1 MAIKDDVI
9 RVRVSKEQ
17 KELFKSIAK
26 RKKVSMSEFIVVATE
41 ERALKEQEKLK
52 NKESLEKR
60 VEYLESK
67 LQEIKAKMESQR
79 VDKKSFFKR
88 KHKSH
93 EILWVTLF
101 IN

>member
-1 MAIKDDVI
+1 MDIKDDVI

-93 EILWVTLF
+93 EIL
-101 IN
+101 

>member
-60 VEYLESK
+60 AEYLESK

-79 VDKKSFFKR
+79 VDKKSFF
-88 KHKSH
+88 
-93 EILWVTLF
+93 
-101 IN
+101 

>member
-67 LQEIKAKMESQR
+67 LQEIIGLHNKLKLII
-79 VDKKSFFKR
+79 V
-88 KHKSH
+88 
-93 EILWVTLF
+93 L
-101 IN
+101 

>member
-67 LQEIKAKMESQR
+67 L
-79 VDKKSFFKR
+79 
-88 KHKSH
+88 
-93 EILWVTLF
+93 
-101 IN
+101 

>member
-93 EILWVTLF
+93 EIL
-101 IN
+101 

>member
-17 KELFKSIAK
+17 KEFFKSIAK

-93 EILWVTLF
+93 EIL
-101 IN
+101 

>member
-52 NKESLEKR
+52 KLFLSTLWLSILAFISCNLLSKYSTR
-60 VEYLESK
+60 FSK
-67 LQEIKAKMESQR
+67 LSLFLEIKR
-79 VDKKSFFKR
+79 
-88 KHKSH
+88 
-93 EILWVTLF
+93 
-101 IN
+101 

>member
-26 RKKVSMSEFIVVATE
+26 KKKVSMSEFIVVATE

-93 EILWVTLF
+93 EIL
-101 IN
+101 

>member
-79 VDKKSFFKR
+79 VDKKSFF
-88 KHKSH
+88 
-93 EILWVTLF
+93 
-101 IN
+101 

>member
-1 MAIKDDVI
+1 MAIKNDVI

-93 EILWVTLF
+93 EIL
-101 IN
+101 